1 MNLRASLLRIALLA
15 LLTSLSLS
23 APAVAESTEDQA
35 AAHLKAL
42 LGVGE
47 GSVVVDIGAGK
58 GRFAIALSKYVGASG
73 TVYATELEA
82 EDRAEI
88 EEKVEEEGAARVKV
102 MEAKIDGTG
111 LPPESVDG
119 AYMRR
124 VYHHI
129 TDPVAFDRAVI
140 ETIRPGG
147 RFVVIDFRPK
157 WFLAFA
163 VPEGIPDNRGGHGID
178 PELVIE
184 EVTAAGF
191 SHVETI
197 ERWKPESWLDTDYGI
212 VFERPANDS

>member
-1 MNLRASLLRIALLA
+1 MHLPTSLLRVA
-15 LLTSLSLS
+15 LLTLLAGLGLSV
-23 APAVAESTEDQA
+23 PAFAESTEDQA
-35 AAHLKAL
+35 AAQLEAL

-47 GSVVVDIGAGK
+47 GSVVLDIGAGK
-58 GRFAIALSKYVGASG
+58 GRFAIALSKHVGASG
-73 TVYATELEA
+73 TVYATELDA

-88 EEKVEEEGAARVKV
+88 EEEVEEAGAAQVKV

-129 TDPVAFDRAVI
+129 TDPVAFDQGVI

-191 SHVETI
+191 NHVETI
-197 ERWKPESWLDTDYGI
+197 ERWNPGSWFDTDYSI
-212 VFERPANDS
+212 VFERPATGS